1 MDALSVILALVLV
14 AGLALT
20 LYTAGT
26 PYSRPQQALLYG
38 GGAVFF
44 LVALWHLGVR
54 LTWEVLRPYLDPAR
68 LQEAKTAVLRLQV
81 KPTVELGAAVVYGLY
96 WFTLHGRRAW
106 QKARG
111 RGGDRG
117 GGGR

>member
-14 AGLALT
+14 AGLGLT
-20 LYTAGT
+20 LYTAGM
-26 PYSRPQQALLYG
+26 PYSKLQQLLLYG
-38 GGAVFF
+38 GGALFF

-54 LTWEVLRPYLDPAR
+54 LTWAVLHPYLDPAR
-68 LQEAKTAVLRLQV
+68 LQAAKTAVLRLQV
-81 KPTVELGAAVVYGLY
+81 KPAVELGAAVVYGLY

-106 QKARG
+106 QKAQG
-111 RGGDRG
+111 RGGDG